1 MMEGNVSA
9 RTRLA
14 GEMHVA
20 ISNAMGGSWRNAAA
34 ALPVTG
40 RHGLS

>member
-1 MMEGNVSA
+1 MMEGNLSA

-14 GEMHVA
+14 GEMHAA
-20 ISNAMGGSWRNAAA
+20 ISNAMGGSWQNAAV
-34 ALPVTG
+34 ALPVIG